1 MALLSFVDA
10 LGRHALKVCNQ
21 CGAFVLFL
29 VACLKTLFTTRL
41 KVSTTFAQ
49 MQAIGVDS
57 LSIVVLTGTF
67 GGAVI
72 AFQTYIG
79 FKRFGGQ
86 EFMGPVVALALARE
100 MAPVLTGL
108 MVTGRAG
115 SAIAAE
121 IGTMRITEQIDALR
135 TLCINTWHY
144 LVVPRIVAS
153 TVMLPFLTLF
163 SFVFGTVGGYAI
175 AVYVLGLNG
184 EHYVS
189 GIARYLQL
197 QDILKG
203 LFKAS
208 VFGFI
213 LALVGAYKGYTTK
226 GGARGVGRATT
237 QSVVVASIMILIA
250 NYFLTAFLF

>member
-1 MALLSFVDA
+1 MAFIKVVDEI
-10 LGRHALKVCNQ
+10 GRYVLNVCNRFGSFIIFFAI
-21 CGAFVLFL
+21 CA
-29 VACLKTLFTTRL
+29 KTLFTTRL
-41 KVSTTFAQ
+41 KIGKTFAQ
-49 MQAIGVDS
+49 MQTIGVDS

-79 FKRFGGQ
+79 FKRFGGH
-86 EFMGPVVALALARE
+86 EFMGPIVALSLSRE
-100 MAPVLTGL
+100 LAPVLTGL

-135 TLCINTWHY
+135 TLCINTWQY

-153 TVMLPFLTLF
+153 TLMLPFLTLF
-163 SFVFGTVGGYAI
+163 AFVFGTLGGYAI

-184 EHYVS
+184 HQYLN
-189 GIARYLQL
+189 GIARHLQL
-197 QDILKG
+197 QDVIKG
-203 LFKAS
+203 LFKSS
-208 VFGFI
+208 VFGLI
-213 LALVGAYKGYTTK
+213 LAWVGAYKGYNTK